1 MQKVVLDIN
10 DEIYELEV
18 KPKRLLVE
26 VLRDDLDLTGTKRG
40 CDVGVCGLCTVLID
54 GKATNACLTL
64 AVKVQGKK
72 IVTIEGLA
80 PTSRDKLDPIQ
91 EAFINH
97 GAIQCG
103 YCTPGMVLMTKALL
117 AENPRPTEEEIRQGL
132 LGNLCRCTGYVKII
146 EAVHAAAEGGK

>member
-1 MQKVVLDIN
+1 MKQKIVLDIN

-26 VLRDDLDLTGTKRG
+26 VLRDDLELTGTKRG

-54 GKATNACLTL
+54 GKAASSCLTL
-64 AVKVQGKK
+64 AVKAQGKK
-72 IVTIEGLA
+72 VTTIEGLA
-80 PTSRDKLDPIQ
+80 KDGRLDPLQ

-103 YCTPGMVLMTKALL
+103 YCTPGMVLAAKALL
-117 AENPRPTEEEIRQGL
+117 KENPNPTEEDVRQGL

-146 EAVHAAAEGGK
+146 EAVLSAAQGGR

>member
-1 MQKVVLDIN
+1 MKQKIVLDIN

-26 VLRDDLDLTGTKRG
+26 VLRDDLELTGTKRG

-54 GKATNACLTL
+54 GKAANACLTL
-64 AVKVQGKK
+64 AVKAQGKK
-72 IVTIEGLA
+72 ITTIEGLA
-80 PTSRDKLDPIQ
+80 KGGQLDPLQ
-91 EAFINH
+91 EAFVNH

-103 YCTPGMVLMTKALL
+103 YCTPGMVLAAKALL
-117 AENPRPTEEEIRQGL
+117 NENPNPTEEDVRQGL

-146 EAVHAAAEGGK
+146 EAVLSAATGGR